1 MLLSFCHNC
10 HPFYLGKQITPPV
23 LTDRGPSRPG
33 EQKTA
38 LVLTEE
44 RGGIDKMLIYTLLLH
59 LSANMRLP
67 QEPPVTNFGRYFGQK
82 LVMRESKM

>member
-38 LVLTEE
+38 LVLTEGNFPAAGTSQNQTE
-44 RGGIDKMLIYTLLLH
+44 RKNHFCFRINGITIRI
-59 LSANMRLP
+59 S
-67 QEPPVTNFGRYFGQK
+67 V
-82 LVMRESKM
+82 